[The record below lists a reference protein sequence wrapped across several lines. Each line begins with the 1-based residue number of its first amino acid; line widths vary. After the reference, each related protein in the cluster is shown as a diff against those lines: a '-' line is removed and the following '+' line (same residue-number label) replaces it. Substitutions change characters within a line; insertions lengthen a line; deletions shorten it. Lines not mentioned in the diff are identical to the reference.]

1 MPTMQIL
8 KQHWKDI
15 LIDLVSN
22 ARDKIYLSSP
32 FIKEKVAK
40 TIIAN
45 KNYGVDC
52 KLLTKFTLSNMRG
65 SGLDLSAVQSFKDN
79 GFSLK
84 NIDNLHAKIFIFD
97 HKAIIT
103 SANLTNGGLDSN
115 LEYGVLLENE
125 TEIENDFL
133 SYYNDTNYQY
143 IENEHISKVQN
154 LLDKLPKIQ
163 KSKNLNGEMQI
174 FAKELNK
181 NLSTGNQKVFNSIEQ
196 VGSEIFTTQD
206 IYQFKDQFAGNTP
219 ENTIRRNLQE
229 LRDIGLLEFVDKGVY
244 KKLWS

>member
-1 MPTMQIL
+1 MQIL
-8 KQHWKDI
+8 KQHWEDT
-15 LIDLVSN
+15 LINLVGN
-22 ARDKIYLSSP
+22 THEKIYLSSP
-32 FIKEKVAK
+32 FIKESVAK
-40 TIIAN
+40 LIVDN
-45 KNYGVDC
+45 KNESVDC

-65 SGLDLSAVQSFKDN
+65 GGLDLSAVQSFKDN
-79 GFSLK
+79 DFSLK

-103 SANLTNGGLDSN
+103 SANLTNGGLYSN

-133 SYYNDTNYQY
+133 GYYNNTNYQH

-163 KSKNLNGEMQI
+163 KSKNLNGEIQI
-174 FAKELNK
+174 FAKELDK
-181 NLSTGNQKVFNSIEQ
+181 NLSTGNQKVFDSIEQ
-196 VGSEIFTTQD
+196 IGLEKFTTQH
-206 IYQFKDQFAGNTP
+206 IYQFKGQFAGKTP

-229 LRDIGLLEFVDKGVY
+229 LRDIGLLEFVEKGVY